1 MPHSDRARQFWGTY
15 TKDLTADD
23 FQRLFTRDARDA
35 YEYFARGFD
44 PATLRGLSWHRRLF
58 VQSRLL
64 FIAFTSRLS
73 PARRALFG
81 VAMVCAL
88 IGMAKLFSGFGLTY
102 LPLIPFVLNLG
113 IPGPSWSDGTF
124 WLFGGFLLV
133 NLLVLLEVADR
144 LSLKH
149 DLEIAREIQ
158 LAMLPNDT
166 FTGRGIEIAGRTRP
180 ANTVG
185 GDLYDIVPLG
195 DDRLLVVLGD
205 VSGKGSPA
213 ALLMALLLAMLRT
226 LAPDDL
232 PLPVLAARLN
242 RLVYDQAPGARFIT
256 CFLAVVDL
264 RDGRLCYVNA
274 GQTPPLLRRQ
284 GGDIE
289 KLSTGGIALGM
300 FDQSAYDQSE
310 THLDA
315 GDLLVAYSDGITE
328 AENRAGHP
336 FDEDGL
342 ERAVHRYGSSPA
354 PDLARTLFTV
364 VEQHA
369 GDKKMMD
376 DLTIVVVKRTD
387 AVPPPLPADGS
398 TTA

>member
-1 MPHSDRARQFWGTY
+1 MPHTRSAREFWGTY

-35 YEYFARGFD
+35 YDYFARGFD
-44 PATLRGLSWHRRLF
+44 PAALRGLSWHQRLF

-64 FIAFTSRLS
+64 FTAFTSRLS

-81 VAMVCAL
+81 VALLCAL
-88 IGMAKLFSGFGLTY
+88 IGMAQLFSGFRVSY
-102 LPLIPFVLNLG
+102 LPLIPFVFNLG
-113 IPGPSWSDGTF
+113 IPGPAWSDGTF
-124 WLFGGFLLV
+124 WLFGGFVLV

-185 GDLYDIVPLG
+185 GDLYDIVRLG
-195 DDRLLVVLGD
+195 EDRLLVVLGD

-226 LAPDDL
+226 LAPDDH

-242 RLVYDQAPGARFIT
+242 RLIYDQTPGARFIT
-256 CFLAVVDL
+256 CFLAIVDL
-264 RDGRLCYVNA
+264 RDGQLSYVNA

-284 GGDIE
+284 DGRIE

-300 FDQSAYDQSE
+300 FDQSTYEQSE
-310 THLDA
+310 THLEA

-328 AENRAGHP
+328 AENRAGEP

-342 ERAVHRYGSSPA
+342 ERAIHTYGSSPA

-369 GDKKMMD
+369 GDMKMMD

-387 AVPPPLPADGS
+387 AVPPPLPP
-398 TTA
+398 TT

>member
-1 MPHSDRARQFWGTY
+1 MPHSRRARQFWSTY

-35 YEYFARGFD
+35 YDYFARGFD
-44 PATLRGLSWHRRLF
+44 PATLRGLSWHRRVF

-102 LPLIPFVLNLG
+102 LPLVPFVLNVG
-113 IPGPSWSDGTF
+113 IPGPAWSDGTF
-124 WLFGGFLLV
+124 WLFGGFVLM
-133 NLLVLLEVADR
+133 NLLVLLEVADH

-166 FTGRGIEIAGRTRP
+166 FIGRGIEIAGRTRP

-195 DDRLLVVLGD
+195 NDRLLVVLGD

-256 CFLAVVDL
+256 CFLAVIDL
-264 RDGRLCYVNA
+264 RDGQLSYVNA

-284 GGDIE
+284 DGGIE
-289 KLSTGGIALGM
+289 KLPTGGIPLGM

-310 THLDA
+310 TRLDA

-342 ERAVHRYGSSPA
+342 ERALHMYGSSPA

-369 GDKKMMD
+369 GDMKMMD

-387 AVPPPLPADGS
+387 AVPPPLP
-398 TTA
+398 TRRE

>member
-1 MPHSDRARQFWGTY
+1 MSHSRRARQFWDTY

-35 YEYFARGFD
+35 YDYFARGID
-44 PATLRGLSWHRRLF
+44 PDTLSGLPWHRRLLA
-58 VQSRLL
+58 QSRLF

-81 VAMVCAL
+81 VAMLCAL
-88 IGMAKLFSGFGLTY
+88 IGLFELFSGFGLTSV
-102 LPLIPFVLNLG
+102 PLIPFVLN
-113 IPGPSWSDGTF
+113 ISVPGPAWSDGTF
-124 WLFGGFLLV
+124 WLFGGFALV

-185 GDLYDIVPLG
+185 GDLYDIVRLG

-232 PLPVLAARLN
+232 PLPILAARLN

-256 CFLAVVDL
+256 CFLSIIDL
-264 RDGRLCYVNA
+264 RDGRFEYVNA
-274 GQTPPLLRRQ
+274 GQPPPMLRRQ
-284 GGDIE
+284 NGTIE
-289 KLSTGGIALGM
+289 HLSTGGIALGM
-300 FDQSAYDQSE
+300 FDQSVSEQSE
-310 THLDA
+310 TRLEA

-328 AENRAGHP
+328 AENRAGQP

-342 ERAVHRYGSSPA
+342 ERAIHAYGSSPA
-354 PDLARTLFTV
+354 PDLARTLFTI

-369 GDKKMMD
+369 GDMKMVD

-387 AVPPPLPADGS
+387 AIPPPVPADR
-398 TTA
+398 

>member
-1 MPHSDRARQFWGTY
+1 MPHSRRARQFWSTY

-35 YEYFARGFD
+35 YDYFARGFD
-44 PATLRGLSWHRRLF
+44 PATLRGLSWHRRVF

-102 LPLIPFVLNLG
+102 LPLVPFVLNVG
-113 IPGPSWSDGTF
+113 IPGPAWSDGTF
-124 WLFGGFLLV
+124 WLFGGFVLM

-166 FTGRGIEIAGRTRP
+166 FIGRGIEIAGRTRP

-195 DDRLLVVLGD
+195 NDRLLVVLGD

-256 CFLAVVDL
+256 CFLAVIDL
-264 RDGRLCYVNA
+264 RDGQLSYVNA

-284 GGDIE
+284 DGGIE
-289 KLSTGGIALGM
+289 KLPTGGIPLGM

-310 THLDA
+310 TRLDA

-342 ERAVHRYGSSPA
+342 ERALHMYGSSPA

-369 GDKKMMD
+369 GDMKMMD

-387 AVPPPLPADGS
+387 AVPPPLP
-398 TTA
+398 TRRE

>member
-1 MPHSDRARQFWGTY
+1 MPHSRRARQFWGTY

-35 YEYFARGFD
+35 YDYFARGFD
-44 PATLRGLSWHRRLF
+44 LATLRGLSWHRRVF

-102 LPLIPFVLNLG
+102 LPLVPFVLNVG
-113 IPGPSWSDGTF
+113 IPGPAWSDGTF
-124 WLFGGFLLV
+124 WLFGGFVLM
-133 NLLVLLEVADR
+133 NLLVLLEVADH

-166 FTGRGIEIAGRTRP
+166 FIGRGIEIAGRTRP

-195 DDRLLVVLGD
+195 NDRLLVVLGD

-256 CFLAVVDL
+256 CFLAVIDL
-264 RDGRLCYVNA
+264 RDGQLSYVNA

-284 GGDIE
+284 DGGIE

-310 THLDA
+310 TRLDA

-342 ERAVHRYGSSPA
+342 ERALHMYGSSPA

-369 GDKKMMD
+369 GDMKMMD

-387 AVPPPLPADGS
+387 AVPPPPP
-398 TTA
+398 TRRE